1 MEDIAPK
8 LLEKIQAEF
17 TKRIDSDENIKRLY
31 ELVRNGAATYQEANK
46 FAIQVG
52 KLLSRTFGDTLS
64 SEVLPD
70 GKLYYNIAQ
79 RILNPMLQKN
89 YDLVSEVCTEVQ
101 TTMNKAAGLGI
112 AVKKPEINQDRVQG
126 IIDIVSGKESFDDI
140 AYMLK
145 EPIVNFSQSI
155 AADFVKENV
164 EFQGK
169 AGLTPQIVRKAIGH
183 CCEWCSNLEG
193 IYDYPDV
200 PKDVYRRHRY
210 CRCMVVYN
218 PADGKRRV
226 QNVHTKQW
234 NSEEENDKIIR
245 QRIAKELELEHG
257 LAAQIAEHPKLLQSY
272 TPETLK
278 KALEDAGYEVKPLG
292 SKSKLNGISFEQ
304 GGGYRVYYGGDKY
317 FQYHPEKGSH
327 HGGPY
332 YKTSSGKPGTKWYD
346 LEGDEIDIDETG
358 RTGKQVKKKV

>member
-17 TKRIDSDENIKRLY
+17 SRILDSDENIKKLY
-31 ELVRNGAATYQEANK
+31 EQVKNGTATYQEANK

-70 GKLYYNIAQ
+70 GKMYYNIAQ
-79 RILNPMLQKN
+79 RILNPMLKKN

-101 TTMNKAAGLGI
+101 TTMNKAAGIGI
-112 AVKKPEINQDRVQG
+112 AVKKPDINQDRLQG
-126 IIDIVSGKESFDDI
+126 IIDIVSGKENFDDI

-164 EFQGK
+164 EMQGK
-169 AGLTPQIVRKAIGH
+169 MGLVPKIKRIAIGR

-193 IYDYPDV
+193 VYDYPNV
-200 PKDVYRRHRY
+200 PHDVYRRHKN
-210 CRCMVVYN
+210 CRCMVVYD

-226 QNVHTKQW
+226 QNVYTKQW
-234 NSEEENDKIIR
+234 NSEEENDKLNKRKLI
-245 QRIAKELELEHG
+245 G
-257 LAAQIAEHPKLLQSY
+257 LQ
-272 TPETLK
+272 
-278 KALEDAGYEVKPLG
+278 
-292 SKSKLNGISFEQ
+292 
-304 GGGYRVYYGGDKY
+304 
-317 FQYHPEKGSH
+317 
-327 HGGPY
+327 
-332 YKTSSGKPGTKWYD
+332 
-346 LEGDEIDIDETG
+346 
-358 RTGKQVKKKV
+358 RTGKMTSKEYENYKRELSKVYSYEQIYLEKQEYAHVMSEINSNLSDEDMKHAIVSKPIGNYVYTFINKGFDNYVIIGKKEIV